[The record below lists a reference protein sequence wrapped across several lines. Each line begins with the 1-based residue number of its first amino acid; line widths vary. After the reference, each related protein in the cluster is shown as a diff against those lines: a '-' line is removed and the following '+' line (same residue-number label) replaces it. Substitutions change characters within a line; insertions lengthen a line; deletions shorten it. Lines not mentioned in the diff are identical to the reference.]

1 MYRTMDGLGL
11 ARATVKT
18 GPLKSG
24 EQGTREILAEM
35 SRLVDEGS
43 RDMVVR
49 EAVVR
54 AIQAQGVRSHD
65 RLGQATAWF
74 NAVKNGITFV
84 NDPVRTEWLQSPR
97 VTLNLRA
104 GDCDDRAVLLSA
116 GLAAIGILSQF
127 KVVGLN
133 RRFPGDF
140 SHVYVEAMID
150 GRMVAMDPTYPH
162 SSLGF
167 EPTAPTR
174 TMRWPLWRT
183 A

>member
-11 ARATVKT
+11 AHATVRT
-18 GPLKSG
+18 GPLQLG
-24 EQGTREILAEM
+24 EQGTRKTLAEM

-54 AIQAQGVRSHD
+54 AIQSHGVKSHD
-65 RLGQATAWF
+65 RFGQATAWF
-74 NAVKNGITFV
+74 NAVKNGVTFV

-104 GDCDDRAVLLSA
+104 GDCDDRAVLLAA
-116 GLAAIGILSQF
+116 GLAAIGITSQF

-133 RRFPGDF
+133 RRFPDDF
-140 SHVYVEAMID
+140 SHVYVEAVIN
-150 GRMVAMDPTYPH
+150 GRLVPMDPTYLFNT
-162 SSLGF
+162 LGS
-167 EPTAPTR
+167 EPPRPSR

>member
-11 ARATVKT
+11 AQVTVRT
-18 GPLKSG
+18 TPLQTG
-24 EQGTREILAEM
+24 EQGTRKTLAEM
-35 SRLVDEGS
+35 ARLTDEGS

-54 AIQAQGVRSHD
+54 AIQAQRIASHD

-74 NAVKNGITFV
+74 NAVKNGVTFV

-97 VTLNLRA
+97 VTLRLRA
-104 GDCDDRAVLLSA
+104 GDCDDRATLLAA
-116 GLAAIGILSQF
+116 GLASIGIPSQF

-133 RRFPGDF
+133 RQTPGDF
-140 SHVYVEAMID
+140 SHVYVEALID
-150 GRMVAMDPTYPH
+150 GQLVPMDPTYPGNT
-162 SSLGF
+162 LGF
-167 EPTAPTR
+167 EPPRPSR